1 MLPFFPAAGRPQ
13 YAKGARLY
21 LELMDKWAPKGS
33 KLGDSFR
40 VHTRVNGNW
49 AGVWYGDRTKPHAVY

>member
-1 MLPFFPAAGRPQ
+1 MVQFIKDFIRAERMSDFDLHLSVVCSMLPIFAAAGRSQ

-33 KLGDSFR
+33 KIGD
-40 VHTRVNGNW
+40 
-49 AGVWYGDRTKPHAVY
+49 